1 MNPIWFPLVSADEE
15 ADFALDFFPGV
26 VDHPHQRTSVKLAIL
41 PANTGEAFSPLGR
54 NLQTPHPK
62 TMTVDDFVSVE
73 GLEPQLISTAF
84 NKHAATGSR
93 FNQLQTA
100 NFYKFQ

>member
-41 PANTGEAFSPLGR
+41 PPKYRRSFLPAR
-54 NLQTPHPK
+54 QDLQTPHPK
-62 TMTVDDFVSVE
+62 TNDCR
-73 GLEPQLISTAF
+73 
-84 NKHAATGSR
+84 R
-93 FNQLQTA
+93 FCIGGRPRTSI
-100 NFYKFQ
+100 NFYSVQ

>member
-73 GLEPQLISTAF
+73 ASDL
-84 NKHAATGSR
+84 N
-93 FNQLQTA
+93 
-100 NFYKFQ
+100 

>member
-41 PANTGEAFSPLGR
+41 PPKYRRSFLPAR
-54 NLQTPHPK
+54 QDLQTPHPK